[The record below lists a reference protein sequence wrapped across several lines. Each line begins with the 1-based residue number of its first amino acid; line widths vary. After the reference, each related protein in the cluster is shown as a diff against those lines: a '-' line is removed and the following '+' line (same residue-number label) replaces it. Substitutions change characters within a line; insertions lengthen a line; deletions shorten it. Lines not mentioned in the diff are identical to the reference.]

1 MSSAHV
7 EYYKGKI
14 FTVLFGVFLGGAAA
28 GGIGMKAYQDHFRP
42 SATDATPAGSYES
55 VEHLADELN
64 LNDKQYSEIRS
75 VLDEC
80 IMHEADMM
88 NRIQNLRTETR
99 QRISKILDSEQREKF
114 DLLLH
119 QVSTTPT
126 PSH

>member
-14 FTVLFGVFLGGAAA
+14 FTVLFAVFLGGGAA
-28 GGIGMKAYQDHFRP
+28 GAIGMKAYQDHLRP
-42 SATDATPAGSYES
+42 GATGTTPSGSYES

-64 LNDKQYSEIRS
+64 LNEKQYSAIRS

-114 DLLLH
+114 ELLLH
-119 QVSTTPT
+119 QVSATPT